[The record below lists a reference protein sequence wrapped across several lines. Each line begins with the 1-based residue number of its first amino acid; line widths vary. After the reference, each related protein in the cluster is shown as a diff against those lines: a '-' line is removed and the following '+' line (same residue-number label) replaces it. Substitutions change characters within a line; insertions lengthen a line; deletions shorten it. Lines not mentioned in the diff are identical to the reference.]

1 MYEEIAK
8 QIKGATQDG
17 NKTAMFHLQ
26 VLRNAHHLAGVEPL
40 EFCRHVGARD
50 SYVTE
55 FHKMI
60 KVAKLM
66 EKHGIKLIDQD
77 E

>member
-8 QIKGATQDG
+8 QIASATHDG

-26 VLRNAHHLAGVEPL
+26 VLKNAHHLAGVEPL
-40 EFCRHVGARD
+40 EFCRQVGAKD

-66 EKHGIKLIDQD
+66 EQHGIKFTELNG
-77 E
+77 